1 MINNS
6 IVDRQGPS
14 PWYALVN
21 RCSCLDHS
29 EWEKLYLTR
38 VICGS
43 LSLEFVAVRCFS
55 GIVLISPALSVFFLC
70 LTCVACCTVCIW
82 APLFPCLIQL
92 LFHHI
97 TFHFPHFFS
106 SAPRGGDSNRP
117 GEVHRFPSRV
127 WFACCFFA
135 LLACVVLLVRDQN
148 CFGEGVVLDADLSM
162 FLRIFFLPC
171 FDPPR
176 RLPIQHMLRSRSCVL
191 VLIPVLFRWVSVL
204 LAAYFR
210 RLFLLVVSDNFF

>member
-1 MINNS
+1 MIYKEVVRQEHARKRKCCEDLTAIVVHYCIKQEIQSTFSSRLVPFPHSVFVCLLLSWMINNS

-43 LSLEFVAVRCFS
+43 LSLEFVAVQCFS

-70 LTCVACCTVCIW
+70 LTCVAGCTVCIW

-106 SAPRGGDSNRP
+106 SPHGDSR
-117 GEVHRFPSRV
+117 VPSQ
-127 WFACCFFA
+127 
-135 LLACVVLLVRDQN
+135 L
-148 CFGEGVVLDADLSM
+148 
-162 FLRIFFLPC
+162 ILP
-171 FDPPR
+171 
-176 RLPIQHMLRSRSCVL
+176 H
-191 VLIPVLFRWVSVL
+191 
-204 LAAYFR
+204 
-210 RLFLLVVSDNFF
+210 SD

>member
-43 LSLEFVAVRCFS
+43 LSLEFVAVQCFS

-70 LTCVACCTVCIW
+70 LTCVAGCTVCIW

-106 SAPRGGDSNRP
+106 SPHGDSR
-117 GEVHRFPSRV
+117 VPSQLILPHSD
-127 WFACCFFA
+127 WCCLIYSASLFACACA
-135 LLACVVLLVRDQN
+135 LIKSFLSAVCNFLVEFMERHRTR
-148 CFGEGVVLDADLSM
+148 
-162 FLRIFFLPC
+162 LRRWST
-171 FDPPR
+171 PPR
-176 RLPIQHMLRSRSCVL
+176 PPPGC
-191 VLIPVLFRWVSVL
+191 
-204 LAAYFR
+204 AAP
-210 RLFLLVVSDNFF
+210 